1 MVAGPVHQ
9 KEKVSVTVEIML
21 MELFMF
27 WSIVTSFSYNSFFL
41 CSILSHEN
49 EWKIPYRQGFQLS
62 F

>member
-49 EWKIPYRQGFQLS
+49 E
-62 F
+62 